1 MDLHNR
7 LKELNNLPEDRALK
21 ARIYEGI
28 HQNKRASLVRW
39 KEAFLI
45 IAISVIS
52 LFLVFV
58 PESVPQ
64 SQTANIPIQ
73 AIYKNFGGK
82 EGEFSARSSSL
93 YFSVEKVEDQTV
105 YTFFENF
112 SPYVKESESS
122 LGNYITDVIV
132 IRNGQEERYQ
142 VSDTGMLHVDTG
154 QFYVENSN
162 LYGEVFNS
170 LYSVTLN
177 NWFMFF
183 PLTML
188 AINLVS
194 WAYYKRHH
202 VKEVNL
208 LKTYPWLFALIMIVV
223 AIIFAWPALIGP
235 LYKPLIIVLALLYG
249 VVTWHVIKKTLPS
262 YLVYK
267 FEAIKLIISTAALV
281 IFIILV

>member
-7 LKELNNLPEDRALK
+7 LKELNNLPEDRVLK

-28 HQNKRASLVRW
+28 HQNKKANLLKW

-45 IAISVIS
+45 IAISAIT

-64 SQTANIPIQ
+64 NQTANIPIQ
-73 AIYKNFGGK
+73 AIFKNFGGK
-82 EGEFSARSSSL
+82 EGEFSARNSSL
-93 YFSVEKVEDQTV
+93 YNSVEKVEDQTV
-105 YTFFENF
+105 YDFFENF
-112 SPYVKESESS
+112 SQYVKETDGS

-154 QFYVENSN
+154 QFYVDNSDM
-162 LYGEVFNS
+162 YSEVFSS

-177 NWFMFF
+177 NWFIFF

-188 AINLVS
+188 AISLIS
-194 WAYYKRHH
+194 RTYYKRHH

-208 LKTYPWLFALIMIVV
+208 LKTHPWHFALIMIVI
-223 AIIFAWPALIGP
+223 ANIFAWSALIGP
-235 LYKPLIIVLALLYG
+235 LYKPLLIVLALLFG
-249 VVTWHVIKKTLPS
+249 VVTWNAIKKNLPS
-262 YLVYK
+262 YSVYK

-281 IFIILV
+281 TFIIIL